1 VTAGAGGGATR
12 VALVTGGT
20 RGIGRGIAVDL
31 ARAGW
36 AVAVSYRSAEA
47 PARQTRAAIEAAGA
61 RALAVRADLGD
72 PGQAAALVREVEGAW
87 GRVDALVH
95 AAGPF
100 HRVPLLAETPAR
112 WREAFRQNL
121 DPLLF
126 LAQAV
131 VPGMRRRRWGRILGL
146 GLATA
151 DRLAA
156 QPNVTAYYISKV
168 GVLVLVRSLAREL
181 APHGITVNAI
191 SPGILET
198 GSTEAPEREPPGT
211 RIPAGRAGRVEDVV
225 AAARFLL
232 SDEAAYVTGANLHV
246 SGGWGL

>member
-1 VTAGAGGGATR
+1 MPR

-20 RGIGRGIAVDL
+20 RGIGRGIALDL

-36 AVAVSYRSAEA
+36 AVAVSYRSAEG
-47 PARQTRAAIEAAGA
+47 PAREARAAIEAAGA
-61 RALAVRADLGD
+61 RALVLRADPGD
-72 PGQAAALVREVEGAW
+72 PERAVALVGEVEAAW
-87 GRVDALVH
+87 GRVDALIH

-100 HRVPLLAETPAR
+100 HRVPLLAETPEG
-112 WREAFRQNL
+112 WRETFRQNL

-126 LAQAV
+126 LAQAAA
-131 VPGMRRRRWGRILGL
+131 PGMTARRWGRILGL
-146 GLATA
+146 GLASA
-151 DRLAA
+151 DRVAA
-156 QPNVTAYYISKV
+156 QPDVTAYYAAKV
-168 GVLVLVRSLAREL
+168 GVLVLVRSLARVL

-198 GSTEAPEREPPGT
+198 GPTRGADREALRG
-211 RIPAGRAGRVEDVV
+211 RIPAGHEGRVEDVV